1 MLSVNKFR
9 YLLSGFVILISVA
22 MVQAQS
28 TGSDVTNSLSRVV
41 SKIHIPRA
49 NTIPAEGLR
58 GLVKNMN
65 ARVPMNSAV
74 ASWWL
79 ESSQDTTFAL
89 FPGSKT
95 LVNQTFY
102 AYNTNDDHT
111 KVLYKTYNDTTSMF
125 ENSSLDQYEYDSNFN
140 VTKDLTSLWDKGTK
154 SFQEQSQTIYA
165 YNSSNLETER
175 YSQHMLSGSWV
186 NDNRTATTYD
196 SQDRD
201 TEVLNQNWGMSDWV
215 NYDRTTYT
223 YAQGVFPT
231 MELYQTWD
239 GSNWVDEERYV
250 YTLNGDNNIETETY
264 QVPNN
269 GQWADSAKYTYTYD
283 SNMRISQILEQYQKG
298 GNWVDSTRTT
308 ITYHSSTGMF
318 DFASVLVEA
327 RDGSNWINQYQTV
340 YSYNSNNQVTEYLY
354 QEWDGSQWVG
364 IYRSVS
370 TFDSNGNEV
379 KMNTQYW
386 FGTSWVD
393 FVSVTNTYTQ
403 TRPTDVSTPIDK
415 PVASTPTRF
424 ELLQNYPNPFNPS
437 TVIQY
442 KLAKT
447 GNVRLTVYDL
457 TGRHVSTLVNQAQGA
472 GVYVVRFNAS
482 QLASGIYFYR
492 LQTDGFSQIR
502 KMLLIR

>member
-1 MLSVNKFR
+1 MLSVNKIR
-9 YLLSGFVILISVA
+9 YLLSGFVIFISVA

-28 TGSDVTNSLSRVV
+28 TGSAATNSLSRVV

-49 NTIPAEGLR
+49 NAIPAEGLR

-65 ARVPMNSAV
+65 ARAPMSSAA

-89 FPGSKT
+89 FPGSLT
-95 LVNQTFY
+95 LVNQVFY

-111 KVLYKTYNDTTSMF
+111 KILHKTYNDTTSMF
-125 ENSSLDQYEYDSNFN
+125 ENSSLDEYEYDGNFN
-140 VTKDLTSLWDKGTK
+140 LTKNHTTYWDKNTG
-154 SFQEQSQTIYA
+154 SFVNSSQTIHS
-165 YNSSNLETER
+165 YNSSNLETEQ
-175 YSQHMLSGSWV
+175 YSQYWTNNTWNNSYKITTKYDSQKRDTEEVSQNWNMPDWV
-186 NDNRTATTYD
+186 NDTRTSY
-196 SQDRD
+196 SY
-201 TEVLNQNWGMSDWV
+201 G
-215 NYDRTTYT
+215 
-223 YAQGVFPT
+223 QGAMP
-231 MELYQTWD
+231 MLELYQSWD
-239 GSNWVDEERYV
+239 GSNWSNEDRYV
-250 YTLNGDNNIETETY
+250 YTINNNNVDTETY
-264 QVPNN
+264 QVWLNS
-269 GQWADSAKYTYTYD
+269 QWVDSTKGLYSYD
-283 SNMRISQILEQYQKG
+283 SNSRPKQIIEQIQKG
-298 GNWVDSTRTT
+298 GNWVDTT
-308 ITYHSSTGMF
+308 KTIITYHSSTGMF
-318 DFASVLVEA
+318 DFASIVEQA
-327 RDGSNWINQYQTV
+327 WDGSQWVNQYQAV
-340 YSYNSNNQVTEYLY
+340 YTYNSNDQVTEYLY
-354 QEWDGSQWVG
+354 EEWDGSQWVG
-364 IYRSVS
+364 IYRSAS

-379 KMNTQYW
+379 KMLTQYW
-386 FGTSWVD
+386 FGASWIN
-393 FVSVTNTYTQ
+393 FVSVTNNYTQ

-447 GNVRLTVYDL
+447 GNVRLTVFDL
-457 TGRHVSTLVNQAQGA
+457 MGRQVGTLVNQAQGA